1 MTDEEVRKANNDE
14 WRLNSL
20 IAVRAQQVKGD
31 KPPPDRQRARDAIGD
46 AEMRRA
52 QAEMRRAQAEMG
64 GDERRDW
71 ERAVAAVAEERRGEA
86 SRGVKAAR
94 EVED

>member
-20 IAVRAQQVKGD
+20 IAVRAQQVKGV
-31 KPPPDRQRARDAIGD
+31 KPPPDRQRARDAIRD
-46 AEMRRA
+46 
-52 QAEMRRAQAEMG
+52 AEMRRAQAEMG

-94 EVED
+94 EVEG